1 MILSGQ
7 NCPGSIFVNA
17 HVVVQLVHTISTS
30 TFWSG
35 AVIFFVRTIGRK
47 VSRACRAP
55 LSLKLPSQPYSFS
68 DNYDFFWFLLF
79 LQGTVET
86 ISPQNLDQTL
96 HDFFQ
101 PSLDHCNKSPWYL
114 RGDFTIVSNIVM
126 ITITITNI
134 NSIIITKTRSIITA
148 LPKSLLWYLL
158 TTIASQHGI
167 KN

>member
-1 MILSGQ
+1 MVIGRKLLPNPHFDPWGDLIWPKLSWKYFCKCTCSSATSSYHIYFHILIGRS
-7 NCPGSIFVNA
+7 N
-17 HVVVQLVHTISTS
+17 
-30 TFWSG
+30 
-35 AVIFFVRTIGRK
+35 FFVRTIGRK
-47 VSRACRAP
+47 VSRACHAP

-114 RGDFTIVSNIVM
+114 RGDFTIVINIVM
-126 ITITITNI
+126 ITITNI
-134 NSIIITKTRSIITA
+134 NSIIIIKTRSIISA
-148 LPKSLLWYLL
+148 LPKSLL
-158 TTIASQHGI
+158 
-167 KN
+167 